1 LNTKKCLITIVS
13 GLLMT
18 AVMHAQEASDLTA
31 EKQLAQRKAEL
42 DAREKALNER
52 EKTLAE
58 KERATA
64 NSTRRSREK
73 AGAKAKQQQAKAQS
87 KEEQAKAE
95 VIARKMH
102 EPFWKRLD
110 EAMLEQL
117 GTPAY
122 TPPAPGATPAPTT
135 RRIPPTPFD
144 SPPYPNGDWQIGG
157 STIIGDPGELAPYPL
172 MQALYEGPNGDAWKR
187 SKIQFY
193 GWINFSGNI
202 STSDAGGK
210 TQNGNFPLIYDL
222 RPNRMELNQIV
233 LYIERL
239 PDEAQTDHID
249 WGFRVS
255 FLYGLDYRFTFS
267 RGWLSD
273 QLLKHN
279 SYYGFDTPMVYL
291 DLYIPYVFQG
301 MNIRIGRIISE
312 PDIEAQLAPNNL
324 MASHSL
330 LYGFDPYCQEGIFTT
345 TKINDQWTIQA
356 GISDGTDVAIWQEDP
371 GRQPTGT
378 VMVQWTAPNQMDSV
392 YVGDNVI
399 NNGEWGYNNMQQLV
413 GTWTHKF
420 NDKIY
425 TTTEAWYMWEHD
437 AISHPTKDVPFQSG
451 SFPVR
456 DGYASEV
463 AVVNYTMFRIARN
476 TFFTVRNEY
485 MNDRVGAR
493 TGFPTQYSEHAI
505 GITYW
510 PDKIIT
516 IRPELRFDHAYDTNA
531 YDNGTKRSQL
541 AFITDVIYHF

>member
-1 LNTKKCLITIVS
+1 
-13 GLLMT
+13 MT

-87 KEEQAKAE
+87 EEEQAKAE
-95 VIARKMH
+95 VIAHKMH

-122 TPPAPGATPAPTT
+122 TPPAPGATPAPRT
-135 RRIPPTPFD
+135 RRIPPAPFD
-144 SPPYPNGDWQIGG
+144 SPPFPNGDWQIGG
-157 STIIGDPGELAPYPL
+157 STIIGDPGELPPYPL
-172 MQALYEGPNGDAWKR
+172 MQALYEGPNGQAWKD

-193 GWINFSGNI
+193 GWVNFSGNI
-202 STSDAGGK
+202 STSHNTSKG
-210 TQNGNFPLIYDL
+210 QNANFPLIYDL
-222 RPNRMELNQIV
+222 RSNRMELNQLV
-233 LYIERL
+233 LYVERL
-239 PDEAQTDHID
+239 PDENQTDHVD
-249 WGFRVS
+249 WGFRIS
-255 FLYGLDYRFTFS
+255 ALYGLDYRFTFS
-267 RGWLSD
+267 RGWFSD

-279 SYYGFDTPMVYL
+279 SYYGFDTPMVYF
-291 DLYIPYVFQG
+291 DIYIPQVFQG
-301 MNIRIGRIISE
+301 MNLRIGRIISE

-330 LYGFDPYCQEGIFTT
+330 LYG
-345 TKINDQWTIQA
+345 
-356 GISDGTDVAIWQEDP
+356 ISDGTDVAIWQKDP

-378 VMVQWTAPNQMDSV
+378 VMVQWTAPNQKDSV
-392 YVGDNVI
+392 YIGDNVI
-399 NNGEWGYNNMQQLV
+399 NDGKWGYNNMQQAV

-425 TTTEAWYMWEHD
+425 TATEAWYMWEYD
-437 AISHPTKDVPFQSG
+437 AISHPTPDVPFQSG
-451 SFPVR
+451 SFPVQN
-456 DGYASEV
+456 GYASEW

-476 TFFTVRNEY
+476 AFFTVRNEY

-493 TGFPTQYSEHAI
+493 TGFATQYSEHAI
-505 GITYW
+505 GVTYW
-510 PDKIIT
+510 PDKLIT
-516 IRPELRFDHAYDTNA
+516 IRPELRFDHSYDVPAYN
-531 YDNGTKRSQL
+531 NGRDKSQL